1 MTWLMD
7 NDLNPDDVVDRVT
20 RAHMTLAAFLVKA
33 KVGNSSFYRW
43 RNGEANLS
51 RVSMQKVR
59 DALSDVEAKP

>member
-1 MTWLMD
+1 MD
-7 NDLNPDDVVDRVT
+7 NEISPESVVDRVT

-33 KVGNSSFYRW
+33 KVGTSSFYRW